1 MRGLGLVKLKGL
13 QPELSGP
20 CSQEVSSNSL
30 VPCHETGVGKTQWMA
45 AQAVG
50 HYYDLFVIRKHGLVQ
65 GHDSLRGVRTPTC
78 ESGASVPG
86 SEKKT
91 LAHLVLCS
99 TRHMGTTIVS
109 KCME

>member
-1 MRGLGLVKLKGL
+1 
-13 QPELSGP
+13 
-20 CSQEVSSNSL
+20 
-30 VPCHETGVGKTQWMA
+30 MA

-50 HYYDLFVIRKHGLVQ
+50 HYYDLFVMRKHGLAQ

-99 TRHMGTTIVS
+99 TRHMGTTIVANVWNYIGGRRETKRFMS
-109 KCME
+109 CGQRHI